1 MTNSAQNFVTY
12 FNSKVFPEE
21 QSVEKS
27 RKKALVICTVIAV
40 FAAVLSALMTIP
52 AVPSKIKDI
61 SELINPIIIFAI
73 SFCCISFT
81 FSFFIRK
88 IYGLSAKK
96 RLLPLLLNFWGSF
109 EYIPPENVFTAIYN
123 SLKNK
128 TGLKG
133 IFDEL
138 TQNKHSK
145 ISLNPG
151 LMLRLIRFENI
162 DYDDKIAGKYNDT
175 DIEVN
180 EIATYY
186 VDMDKDG
193 RKTKRYTFKGVAFS
207 AALNKNFKGVTAIS
221 NTHINK
227 SDFNRI
233 PKHQQLNSM
242 RLSDVLKLGKQ
253 IADAAQNE
261 DKANELKEKIEQE
274 SQKEGIR
281 RNDILDVKDVLL
293 EDPEFKKR
301 FHVCSTDQI
310 EARYILTTAFMNRF
324 LKIASKF
331 NYKLKAIFAENNV
344 YIFIENRRKNWF
356 EIPFFKSAVDI
367 NNYNEFLNDF
377 TKLLA
382 ITDELKL
389 NQNIGM

>member
-12 FNSKVFPEE
+12 FNSKVFPEA

-175 DIEVN
+175 DIEIN

-221 NTHINK
+221 NTVYRPGD
-227 SDFNRI
+227 S
-233 PKHQQLNSM
+233 S
-242 RLSDVLKLGKQ
+242 
-253 IADAAQNE
+253 
-261 DKANELKEKIEQE
+261 
-274 SQKEGIR
+274 
-281 RNDILDVKDVLL
+281 
-293 EDPEFKKR
+293 
-301 FHVCSTDQI
+301 
-310 EARYILTTAFMNRF
+310 TTA
-324 LKIASKF
+324 
-331 NYKLKAIFAENNV
+331 
-344 YIFIENRRKNWF
+344 RKR
-356 EIPFFKSAVDI
+356 P
-367 NNYNEFLNDF
+367 
-377 TKLLA
+377 
-382 ITDELKL
+382 
-389 NQNIGM
+389 